1 MRAKSFL
8 VVSVCAAL
16 FAAAGAQT
24 AFAKTPRPNGTMV
37 TLPVT
42 ASIEVAN
49 DQAVIELYV
58 LEQSKD
64 IAQAANKAIERA
76 AEGLKQLKTL
86 YPQAELKNQTLTST
100 PRYSKAKE
108 GEAPEIVGWEVRQ
121 SVSAKL
127 KNVEQAAPFVQSAQK
142 YFAFRS
148 VGFQLSPESR
158 AAVQDQLVRDA
169 VKNLKAQA
177 KVIAEAMVGQN
188 ARVTYET
195 VDFHNSAYDRPV
207 TYRMNADMVMA
218 KATAAEAAPALP
230 VFEPGMTTLSRN
242 LTAKVRI
249 NPQAKAKVKAKPN
262 DQDADKPRIMLPIA
276 NP

>member
-1 MRAKSFL
+1 M
-8 VVSVCAAL
+8 
-16 FAAAGAQT
+16 
-24 AFAKTPRPNGTMV
+24 
-37 TLPVT
+37 
-42 ASIEVAN
+42 
-49 DQAVIELYV
+49 
-58 LEQSKD
+58 
-64 IAQAANKAIERA
+64 
-76 AEGLKQLKTL
+76 
-86 YPQAELKNQTLTST
+86 
-100 PRYSKAKE
+100 
-108 GEAPEIVGWEVRQ
+108 
-121 SVSAKL
+121 
-127 KNVEQAAPFVQSAQK
+127 
-142 YFAFRS
+142 
-148 VGFQLSPESR
+148 GFQLSPESR

-195 VDFHNSAYDRPV
+195 VVFHNSAYDRPV

-218 KATAAEAAPALP
+218 KAMAAEAAPALP

-249 NPQAKAKVKAKPN
+249 NPRAKAKVKAKPN

>member
-24 AFAKTPRPNGTMV
+24 AFAKTPRPNGTTV

-64 IAQAANKAIERA
+64 IAQATNKAIERA

-142 YFAFRS
+142 YFAFSS

-169 VKNLKAQA
+169 IKNMKAQA

-195 VDFHNSAYDRPV
+195 VDFHNAAYDRPV

-218 KATAAEAAPALP
+218 KAMAAEAAPALP

>member
-64 IAQAANKAIERA
+64 IAQATNKAIERA

-127 KNVEQAAPFVQSAQK
+127 KNVEQAAPFVQSAQQ

-169 VKNLKAQA
+169 VKNLK
-177 KVIAEAMVGQN
+177 VGQN

>member
-1 MRAKSFL
+1 M
-8 VVSVCAAL
+8 
-16 FAAAGAQT
+16 
-24 AFAKTPRPNGTMV
+24 
-37 TLPVT
+37 
-42 ASIEVAN
+42 
-49 DQAVIELYV
+49 
-58 LEQSKD
+58 
-64 IAQAANKAIERA
+64 ERFWFP
-76 AEGLKQLKTL
+76 ETL
-86 YPQAELKNQTLTST
+86 YTKTHGWTECNVNVLTKNDAPFNDMVGTYTL
-100 PRYSKAKE
+100 RGIQVRISKAKE

-195 VDFHNSAYDRPV
+195 VDFHNSAYDRPI

-218 KATAAEAAPALP
+218 KAMAAEAAPALP